1 MSVNVTNQ
9 KYKDFEGKSELGTD
23 SSFIVI
29 KLNSDPKVETKFKP
43 SERIK
48 WRFV

>member
-9 KYKDFEGKSELGTD
+9 KYKDLEGRSELGTD
-23 SSFIVI
+23 SLFIVI
-29 KLNSDPKVETKFKP
+29 KLYSDPKAETMFKP

-48 WRFV
+48 